1 MAKSVVIPQD
11 IIDTIIEA
19 VGDDSPSLKN
29 CAMVSSS
36 FVLPTRKQLF
46 SKLYL
51 RSDDACQML
60 HQFLVENPV
69 IQCFVKGITIGQN
82 WNNSK
87 LLNLN
92 QTSLIGILRLPFCRL
107 ESFSLTGR
115 MWYPSIWNDFS
126 SELKDALS
134 TIIRSST
141 LKTLRLCLIRNV
153 PTMFFEGIHLTDLAL
168 SSLWLNDFDG
178 KQSGLLIPAV
188 AASEEVATTAAH
200 TVVDWCTWHFFEP
213 VRGTRFP
220 TFVDL
225 SLIWDVEG
233 VTEPIFLPFM
243 CRLRVLEIRI
253 DPCSA
258 TMRDFGIL
266 SLLIRSLFISLT
278 SPATLEHL
286 KIDIVFKG
294 SGYFDYYALFDE
306 IRDAEVWSHLD
317 SIITHPTGSRLQ
329 TVGVCITY
337 SPRCD
342 SKGVEPDETEVLEPF
357 LDALPLLCEE
367 GILYVQAILHE

>member
-1 MAKSVVIPQD
+1 M
-11 IIDTIIEA
+11 
-19 VGDDSPSLKN
+19 
-29 CAMVSSS
+29 SS
-36 FVLPTRKQLF
+36 F
-46 SKLYL
+46 
-51 RSDDACQML
+51 
-60 HQFLVENPV
+60 
-69 IQCFVKGITIGQN
+69 I
-82 WNNSK
+82 
-87 LLNLN
+87 
-92 QTSLIGILRLPFCRL
+92 
-107 ESFSLTGR
+107 
-115 MWYPSIWNDFS
+115 
-126 SELKDALS
+126 
-134 TIIRSST
+134 
-141 LKTLRLCLIRNV
+141 
-153 PTMFFEGIHLTDLAL
+153 
-168 SSLWLNDFDG
+168 
-178 KQSGLLIPAV
+178 
-188 AASEEVATTAAH
+188 
-200 TVVDWCTWHFFEP
+200 
-213 VRGTRFP
+213 
-220 TFVDL
+220 DL

-253 DPCSA
+253 DPSSA

-266 SLLIRSLFISLT
+266 SLLILCISLT

-294 SGYFDYYALFDE
+294 SGYFDYYALFDD